1 MAFVVLVGSW
11 PTNRVRIIRT
21 LSGMEPKTLVDVPFT
36 FDLELKAVGTQVV
49 EQLEDGDLLIE
60 GWGAT
65 LDVDRE
71 DEAFTDGAFTKGLKK
86 FLSGGAPLCWH
97 HKYDQVIGKVV
108 HAERIPGRGVWV
120 KAIVDKQPETSPL
133 FPAYQAIKKG
143 RANGLSVG
151 GIFKR
156 VMTELGP
163 RINDVDIMEW
173 SATATPVG
181 STATF
186 SVVAGKALEFKAD
199 GVQTEV
205 TNEEAAVVTES
216 EDQKEER
223 LRAEGAAAERE
234 AAEQRAREEADAEA
248 ARQAEVDE
256 IVQSLTNNPALHE
269 AISKLVPGI
278 EPQSITT
285 EHLSDDL
292 RSRFSELRD
301 VSGPTVA
308 ELAAALD
315 RFQET
320 LEKVAEHSGVKI
332 EALSG
337 TESVTPVALI

>member
-1 MAFVVLVGSW
+1 
-11 PTNRVRIIRT
+11 
-21 LSGMEPKTLVDVPFT
+21 METKILVDVPFT
-36 FDLELKAVGTQVV
+36 FDVELKAVGADVV
-49 EQLEDGDLLIE
+49 HKLENGDLLIE

-97 HKYDQVIGKVV
+97 HKYDQVIGKIV
-108 HAERIPGRGVWV
+108 HAERIPGRGVWL
-120 KAIVDKQPETSPL
+120 KAVVDRQPETSPL

-199 GVQTEV
+199 GVSTEV
-205 TNEEAAVVTES
+205 TNEETSLETAEVVEPVAEEVVEPVAEEVVEPAVEEEPTNFVLGDAAVTA
-216 EDQKEER
+216 QHI
-223 LRAEGAAAERE
+223 A
-234 AAEQRAREEADAEA
+234 
-248 ARQAEVDE
+248 
-256 IVQSLTNNPALHE
+256 
-269 AISKLVPGI
+269 PGVI
-278 EPQSITT
+278 GT
-285 EHLSDDL
+285 EHLSDEL
-292 RSRFSELRD
+292 RSRFSELKEPEQ
-301 VSGPTVA
+301 PTVA
-308 ELAAALD
+308 DLNNSLAELSNRMTQVFDKIGMEPQPSSAA
-315 RFQET
+315 ET
-320 LEKVAEHSGVKI
+320 S
-332 EALSG
+332 
-337 TESVTPVALI
+337 

>member
-1 MAFVVLVGSW
+1 M
-11 PTNRVRIIRT
+11 
-21 LSGMEPKTLVDVPFT
+21 KTLVDVPFT

-133 FPAYQAIKKG
+133 YPAYQAIKRG

-156 VMTELGP
+156 IMTELGP

-199 GVQTEV
+199 GVTTEV
-205 TNEEAAVVTES
+205 TNEETTLETEEVVEPVAEVEEVVEPVVEEPTNFTLGEAAVS
-216 EDQKEER
+216 AQHI
-223 LRAEGAAAERE
+223 APGA
-234 AAEQRAREEADAEA
+234 
-248 ARQAEVDE
+248 
-256 IVQSLTNNPALHE
+256 I
-269 AISKLVPGI
+269 G
-278 EPQSITT
+278 T
-285 EHLSDDL
+285 EHLSDEL
-292 RSRFSELRD
+292 RSRFSELKEPD
-301 VSGPTVA
+301 QPTVA
-308 ELAAALD
+308 DLNQSLADLSDRMSQVFDKIGLD
-315 RFQET
+315 APT
-320 LEKVAEHSGVKI
+320 T
-332 EALSG
+332 SG
-337 TESVTPVALI
+337 TESVTNPASVS